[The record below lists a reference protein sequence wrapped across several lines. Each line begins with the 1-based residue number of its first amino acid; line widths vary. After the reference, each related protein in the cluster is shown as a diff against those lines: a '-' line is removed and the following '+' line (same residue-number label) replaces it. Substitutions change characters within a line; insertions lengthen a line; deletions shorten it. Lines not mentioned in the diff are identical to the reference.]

1 MRRRCSALMIVSVA
15 AWLVGCMTL
24 LPTAAMASAA
34 EANEAIAGSWR
45 AVATEQDRARL
56 RGWYSAWQDALADAR
71 ARGFSMQIA
80 GEGLLLDPEA
90 ALLQPELPMGNFRC
104 RTVKLG
110 SRSDRPG
117 FVAYDW
123 FPCQIGSEAGVVS
136 MIKTRGAQR
145 MNGRIFPDDMRR
157 QIFLGTL
164 LLGEET
170 MALDYGSDRLRDMAG
185 IIERIGERRW
195 RMVLPRP
202 AFESLLD
209 VIEIVPAE

>member
-1 MRRRCSALMIVSVA
+1 MARRFPVCVA
-15 AWLVGCMTL
+15 AATALVLAGCAAVPTTL
-24 LPTAAMASAA
+24 AAAA
-34 EANEAIAGSWR
+34 EADAGAAVPGSWR
-45 AVATEQDRARL
+45 AIATEQDRVRL
-56 RGWYSAWQDALADAR
+56 RGWYRAWQDALADAR
-71 ARGFSMQIA
+71 ARGFAAQIA
-80 GEGLLLDPEA
+80 QEGVLLEPEA
-90 ALLQPELPMGNFRC
+90 ALLQPELPMGNLRC

-110 SRSDRPG
+110 SKSGRPG

-123 FPCQIGSEAGVVS
+123 LPCQIGKDGGAVS
-136 MIKTRGAQR
+136 MITTRGAQR
-145 MNGRIFPDDMRR
+145 MNGRVYPDDMHR

>member
-1 MRRRCSALMIVSVA
+1 MARGFPTCLFAATAVVLAGCTAVPTTVA
-15 AWLVGCMTL
+15 AAVADDI
-24 LPTAAMASAA
+24 AAVP
-34 EANEAIAGSWR
+34 GSWR

-56 RGWYSAWQDALADAR
+56 RGWYRAWQDALADAR
-71 ARGFSMQIA
+71 ARGFSTQIA
-80 GEGLLLDPEA
+80 LEGVLLEPEA
-90 ALLQPELPMGNFRC
+90 ALLQPELPMGNLRC

-110 SRSDRPG
+110 SKSGRPG
-117 FVAYDW
+117 FVAYGW
-123 FPCQIGSEAGVVS
+123 LPCQIGNDGAAVS
-136 MIKTRGAQR
+136 MITTRGAQR
-145 MNGRIFPDDMRR
+145 MNGRVFPDNMRR

-164 LLGEET
+164 LLGEES
-170 MALDYGSDRLRDMAG
+170 MALDYGSDQLRDMAG